1 MTAHIRFSSHAG
13 SNLEWELSRMLAL
26 AGLTIEESEEFA
38 RLDDSVPFDGA
49 PVWPSAEMPRPQGE
63 QRWLE
68 LWSRHAAASVGL
80 RGVQEIVRN

>member
-1 MTAHIRFSSHAG
+1 MMQ
-13 SNLEWELSRMLAL
+13 MLAL

-49 PVWPSAEMPRPQGE
+49 PVWPSAELPRPQGE

-68 LWSRHAAASVGL
+68 LWNRHAAATGG
-80 RGVQEIVRN
+80 RRRVQEIVRN